1 MIAAT
6 MTAQLPG
13 GILPCTCGVLPP
25 HIARGA
31 GL

>member
-13 GILPCTCGVLPP
+13 GILPRTCRVLPH